1 MPGVPVLTKDD
12 AQAAIE
18 VTWNERAEGNYEYPM
33 DTAILSMLDG
43 LRRNVETG

>member
-1 MPGVPVLTKDD
+1 VPVLTKDD

-18 VTWNERAEGNYEYPM
+18 VIWNERAKGNYEYPM

-43 LRRNVETG
+43 LRRYVETD

>member
-18 VTWNERAEGNYEYPM
+18 VIWNERAEGNYEYPM
-33 DTAILSMLDG
+33 DTAILCMLDG

>member
-1 MPGVPVLTKDD
+1 LFALGLLLID

-18 VTWNERAEGNYEYPM
+18 VIWNERAEGNYEDPM